1 MTKGLKKR
9 IKRVAI
15 GAGVFAVAI
24 IIDKLLESGLSIN
37 PDWLATVV
45 KIVLFMAAYITIGG
59 DVVRKAVKNIVNGH
73 LMDENFLM
81 TLATIGAMFVGDFS
95 EAVAVMLFYQVGECF
110 QDYAVG
116 RARNSIKDLM
126 QICPDEAT
134 VLRDGEEEVVDPDE
148 VEIGEII
155 VIKPGEKVPL
165 DGVVVKGSS
174 NLDTKALTGESM
186 PRGVAEGQEVISG
199 CINLNGVIEVKVT
212 KEFGEATVT
221 KILELV
227 ENASSKKGKAEQF
240 ITKFARWYTPLVV
253 AGSLGLAI
261 LPPLVN
267 IFILKSAVFGWAAF
281 SPFIYRGLT
290 FLVISCPCALVISIP
305 LSFFGGIGGAS
316 KKGILIKG
324 STYLENMTKA
334 EYVVMDKTGTLTKG
348 AFKATKIV
356 PCSDSVS
363 ESEVLSTLAIAEGYS
378 SHPISVSII
387 EAYKEKCDGEIPK
400 AENVE
405 EIAGYGVKASIAGT
419 EYFVGNAELLR
430 KQGITPAE
438 APDYGT
444 IVYLADS
451 EKCLGYC
458 LLEDEIKAEI
468 SKLETAK

>member
-186 PRGVAEGQEVISG
+186 PRGVAEGQEVM
-199 CINLNGVIEVKVT
+199 
-212 KEFGEATVT
+212 
-221 KILELV
+221 
-227 ENASSKKGKAEQF
+227 
-240 ITKFARWYTPLVV
+240 
-253 AGSLGLAI
+253 
-261 LPPLVN
+261 
-267 IFILKSAVFGWAAF
+267 AV
-281 SPFIYRGLT
+281 Y
-290 FLVISCPCALVISIP
+290 
-305 LSFFGGIGGAS
+305 
-316 KKGILIKG
+316 
-324 STYLENMTKA
+324 
-334 EYVVMDKTGTLTKG
+334 
-348 AFKATKIV
+348 
-356 PCSDSVS
+356 
-363 ESEVLSTLAIAEGYS
+363 
-378 SHPISVSII
+378 
-387 EAYKEKCDGEIPK
+387 
-400 AENVE
+400 
-405 EIAGYGVKASIAGT
+405 
-419 EYFVGNAELLR
+419 LLR
-430 KQGITPAE
+430 YARLMASMVSVREPI
-438 APDYGT
+438 
-444 IVYLADS
+444 
-451 EKCLGYC
+451 
-458 LLEDEIKAEI
+458 
-468 SKLETAK
+468 